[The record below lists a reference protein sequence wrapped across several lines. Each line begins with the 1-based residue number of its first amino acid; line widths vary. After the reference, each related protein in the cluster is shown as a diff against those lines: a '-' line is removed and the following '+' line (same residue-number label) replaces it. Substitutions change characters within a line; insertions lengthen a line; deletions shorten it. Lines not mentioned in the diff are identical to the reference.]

1 METLIRTKALLS
13 QKSKMIHWEYKTD
26 AIVLESFPVGEAN
39 ASFALLTPE
48 IGMIYAIAQG
58 IRLEKSKLR
67 FTLQQYAH
75 CSIVLVYGKTGW
87 RITNAVPIHNP
98 SADATASG
106 KIIIARVVSLIRRL
120 VTGEEP
126 HSDLYHVCVDAMNI
140 LATTNSHHVHSHIE
154 TVWVLRILYYLGYI
168 DNNALVS
175 PALAVDMKDIEK
187 NIFSSEMS
195 RDAIAQINR
204 AIASSHL

>member
-1 METLIRTKALLS
+1 
-13 QKSKMIHWEYKTD
+13 MIHWEYKTD
-26 AIVLESFPVGEAN
+26 AIVLDSFPVGEAN

-48 IGMIYAIAQG
+48 IGMVYAVAQG

-75 CSIVLVYGKTGW
+75 CSLVLVYGKTGW
-87 RITNAVPIHNP
+87 RITNAVPINNP
-98 SADATASG
+98 SIEATMSG
-106 KIIIARVVSLIRRL
+106 RIIIARVIGLIRRL

-126 HSDLYHVCVDAMNI
+126 HTELYQVCVDAMNT
-140 LATTNSHHVHSHIE
+140 LSTTDSHQTHSHIE

-168 DNNALVS
+168 DNNAIIS
-175 PALAVDMKDIEK
+175 PALAVDIKDVEK
-187 NIFSSEMS
+187 NMFSTELS
-195 RDAIAQINR
+195 RDAIVQINR